1 LLKSSKIALSLR
13 VAVAMPTEAL
23 AQASHKFLHTATF
36 ANKTKVEWGRKVV
49 ENGFLGFQTTKMVLC
64 WNGKWNRVQLKIRLA
79 NADTEVEIKVL

>member
-1 LLKSSKIALSLR
+1 LLKFSKIALSLR

-49 ENGFLGFQTTKMVLC
+49 ENGFLGFQTTK
-64 WNGKWNRVQLKIRLA
+64 NGSLLERKMEQGA
-79 NADTEVEIKVL
+79 VENSIGQRRYGGRD